1 MIEIAASAF
10 AVVPPEATSLP
21 RSVIVILPV
30 PATTSSVKYMV
41 TDVLKP
47 RPVAEASGY

>member
-21 RSVIVILPV
+21 RSVIVILP
-30 PATTSSVKYMV
+30 SVAKINEKM
-41 TDVLKP
+41 KN
-47 RPVAEASGY
+47 ENEK